1 MFRDKNG
8 SKQKVFLPLKIP
20 SGVGRAHSHN
30 RALSKEYPVKI
41 VYGVWTP
48 STLAFHVC
56 KTYYSLVFY
65 MAKNANGMLMGVKAI
80 LVFQG
85 GQCVTEYGSKFR

>member
-1 MFRDKNG
+1 MD
-8 SKQKVFLPLKIP
+8 Q
-20 SGVGRAHSHN
+20 
-30 RALSKEYPVKI
+30 
-41 VYGVWTP
+41 

-85 GQCVTEYGSKFR
+85 GQCVTEYG

>member
-1 MFRDKNG
+1 MD
-8 SKQKVFLPLKIP
+8 Q
-20 SGVGRAHSHN
+20 
-30 RALSKEYPVKI
+30 
-41 VYGVWTP
+41 

-85 GQCVTEYGSKFR
+85 GQCVTESMAQSLGENPLLLANR